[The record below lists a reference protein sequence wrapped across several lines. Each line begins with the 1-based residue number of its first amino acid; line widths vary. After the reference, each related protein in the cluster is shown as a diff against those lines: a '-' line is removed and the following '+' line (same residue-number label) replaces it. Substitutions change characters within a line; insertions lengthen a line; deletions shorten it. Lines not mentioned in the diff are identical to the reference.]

1 MGNKQTVERQPTNSV
16 VHFCFVSILFQ
27 DGAQMSL
34 GKISIYSTLKQIAE
48 TIKAKRNL
56 IGVSNVLIG
65 YKQNNEIVRL
75 SEEASLS
82 DAKAAI
88 IRVSK

>member
-1 MGNKQTVERQPTNSV
+1 MGNKQTVQRQPTNSD

-48 TIKAKRNL
+48 TIKEK
-56 IGVSNVLIG
+56 
-65 YKQNNEIVRL
+65 KT
-75 SEEASLS
+75 
-82 DAKAAI
+82 
-88 IRVSK
+88 